1 MPVSLHIRENGSVQ
15 RREQRAATDSEASMN
30 RRSFL
35 RGGLGASLGLA
46 AGCIGGRAG
55 DGGALDTPTAE
66 LGDAPAGD
74 PAYTTS
80 LDVAGTRYLGYQPT
94 LGNAPADTTALVV
107 AFQDPA
113 CPYCAEFHAKSLPKL
128 RAGPI
133 DAGNLT
139 FVARDV
145 AVLADWA
152 GPAVQALA
160 ATFDRN
166 VPSYWDLLSFVFANQ
181 DAFDA
186 GNVLARIREFLADD
200 TPVDAG
206 AVVSDVEA
214 GRYESAL
221 ERDQRAAARA
231 DVSATPAFLLIRN
244 GEYITQIRGHQ
255 PASVFEA
262 ALRL

>member
-1 MPVSLHIRENGSVQ
+1 
-15 RREQRAATDSEASMN
+15 MN

-35 RGGLGASLGLA
+35 RGGFVASVGLS
-46 AGCIGGRAG
+46 AGCVGGRAG
-55 DGGALDTPTAE
+55 DGEAPDTPKAE
-66 LGDAPAGD
+66 PADAPAGD

-80 LDVAGTRYLGYQPT
+80 LDAAGTRYLGYQPT
-94 LGNAPADTTALVV
+94 LGEVPADTTALVV
-107 AFQDPA
+107 EFQDPA
-113 CPYCAEFHAKSLPKL
+113 CPYCAEFHTKSLPKL

-133 DAGNLT
+133 DAGKLT

-152 GPAVQALA
+152 GPAVRALA

-186 GNVLARIREFLADD
+186 GNVLARIREFLAGE

-206 AVVSDVEA
+206 AVVSAVEA

-221 ERDQRAAARA
+221 ERDRNAAARA
-231 DVSATPAFLLIRN
+231 DVSATPAFLLFRH